1 MIQLENRH
9 HILNILTPT
18 KMNKQQLPE
27 WFKGMTYEEGEE
39 VTNPFTGDVFELN
52 NLELSMYDYIMGSY
66 YIFEM
71 APKTVTEKNVEELQE
86 ALKWFRETNLEAYKT
101 LLD

>member
-1 MIQLENRH
+1 MS
-9 HILNILTPT
+9 
-18 KMNKQQLPE
+18 KQQIPD
-27 WFKGMTYEEGEE
+27 WFKGIIYEEGEE

-86 ALKWFRETNLEAYKT
+86 ALKWFRENNLEAYET

>member
-1 MIQLENRH
+1 MALD
-9 HILNILTPT
+9 
-18 KMNKQQLPE
+18 KQQIPE
-27 WFKGMTYEEGEE
+27 WFKGMIYDQGEE

-52 NLELSMYDYIMGSY
+52 NLELSVYDFIMGSN

-71 APKTVTEKNVEELQE
+71 APKTFTEKNVDELQK

>member
-1 MIQLENRH
+1 
-9 HILNILTPT
+9 
-18 KMNKQQLPE
+18 
-27 WFKGMTYEEGEE
+27 MTYEEGEE

-52 NLELSMYDYIMGSY
+52 NLELSMYDFIMGSY
-66 YIFEM
+66 YIFEIT
-71 APKTVTEKNVEELQE
+71 PKTVTEKNVEELQE